1 MRKDALVEGHEG
13 FQRNPLL
20 VALLGRRLHEVVAW
34 IVAIGEVVL
43 VSKARGGREEASK
56 NYTIKRKALSFA
68 HSRTHARTHT
78 LTLKRLTSTCLT
90 ILADMFWPFCLF
102 VLFVFFLQG

>member
-43 VSKARGGREEASK
+43 ISKARGGGKRYQKITQSK
-56 NYTIKRKALSFA
+56 E
-68 HSRTHARTHT
+68 
-78 LTLKRLTSTCLT
+78 RL
-90 ILADMFWPFCLF
+90 
-102 VLFVFFLQG
+102 